1 MVPFVVHLKKR
12 LTILMAVDVM
22 EDAGHGVVDLQ
33 ILQRMLMLRV
43 ESGVIQ
49 QAKEFVQVEVIVW
62 IKIHVLKVI
71 AIPIAE

>member
-1 MVPFVVHLKKR
+1 
-12 LTILMAVDVM
+12 
-22 EDAGHGVVDLQ
+22 
-33 ILQRMLMLRV
+33 MLRV

-71 AIPIAE
+71 VIPIAE